1 MVAAANHTVQADY
14 AANLLAE
21 TKDEVV
27 ALVDAGR
34 RDEAAARL
42 RQVGDE
48 LNVLGKT
55 YSNSAVIAVA
65 EPAPAVAAKVEAE
78 GLSNAERKEYRAE
91 AQQTYSQQR
100 AE

>member
-1 MVAAANHTVQADY
+1 MG
-14 AANLLAE
+14 E
-21 TKDEVV
+21 
-27 ALVDAGR
+27 
-34 RDEAAARL
+34 
-42 RQVGDE
+42 
-48 LNVLGKT
+48 T